1 MPRLSIKNAEY
12 KTFSIGFLCNFI
24 YFLREFLFK
33 TKVLLGIMGCL
44 FFCSNIFSKEIFF
57 EKPFDGLPLVYQRL
71 LYGYEQDHL
80 LVIDTKGNKQN
91 KFNHSFNGACVYQFN
106 VMIEHSDRGLEAFDV
121 KTGFSLWK
129 YTRSPV
135 AKFEVSVPYI
145 LFQSVKG
152 IGVLDFYTGQELW
165 VKPFFVSMVRLEP
178 GLILM
183 QDRAYLTLF
192 SPSRATVIKKIPIKA
207 ESMLL
212 ASWSTGCLLKEGTV
226 FKSVD
231 FGSEKVKVM
240 PFKCMPMVYFR
251 KTMAIL
257 SEPGVLK
264 RVSLVT
270 GQMDI
275 LKDIPTFSNFWLSDP
290 YLILKTMDHKIRMYD
305 LEKWELFPINVS
317 CSDRVKEPYV
327 VFWDHFEKSLY
338 RVGLDRLECLYT
350 YDVSSKVKISAQ

>member
-1 MPRLSIKNAEY
+1 M
-12 KTFSIGFLCNFI
+12 GFWV
-24 YFLREFLFK
+24 YFLSFLRGLFK
-33 TKVLLGIMGCL
+33 KQVSLMVIACL
-44 FFCSNIFSKEIFF
+44 FFCGEIVSKDVIFD
-57 EKPFDGLPLVYQRL
+57 KPFDELPVVYQRF
-71 LYGYEQDHL
+71 LYGYSGDEWVGMDMQG
-80 LVIDTKGNKQN
+80 KRQN
-91 KFNHSFNGACVYQFN
+91 RFNHSFNGACVYQFN
-106 VMIEHSDRGLEAFDV
+106 VMLEHSDSGLEAFDV
-121 KTGFSLWK
+121 KTGVSLWK

-183 QDRAYLTLF
+183 QDRVYLTLF
-192 SPSRATVIKKIPIKA
+192 SPSRAKVIKKIPIRA
-207 ESMLL
+207 ESMLI

-231 FGSEKVKVM
+231 FGSEKVRVM
-240 PFKCMPMVYFR
+240 PFKSTPMVYFR

-257 SEPGVLK
+257 SEPGLLK

-270 GQMDI
+270 GQTDI
-275 LKDIPTFSNFWLSDP
+275 LKGIPIFSNFWVSDP
-290 YLILKTMDHKIRMYD
+290 YLILKGEDNKIRVYD
-305 LEKWELFPINVS
+305 LEKWEVLPIEVF
-317 CSDRVKEPYV
+317 CSDKIKEPYR

-338 RVGLDRLECLYT
+338 RVGLDRLECLYR
-350 YDVSSKVKISAQ
+350 YDVSSKVKISAE